1 VALVGAVLLIFVLL
15 VRPQEFLPALQS
27 LSLLDAV
34 TALTALGIL
43 VELALGAGGLPW
55 TPQLPWLGGFVAWC
69 FFVTVRRLGV
79 DGLHVAWDFVGL
91 SAIFMVVISC
101 SARTMGRWRSLAAAL
116 VAIGTLIACTCIHQ
130 SQQQAECIAIDT
142 SSIEGERSG
151 EGTPDGR
158 PCDNAYVCEEQ
169 GKPHTAYACEKV
181 GLFGTFTEGRR
192 VRWRGTLGD
201 PNELALALGAVI
213 PLAFALAS
221 VASRR
226 WAMVAAAA
234 VLGIALWCVALT
246 GSRGGQLVV
255 LTVLGAYFVKRY
267 GFRGAL
273 AAAMVALPV
282 LVFGGRTGE
291 EAESSSLE
299 RIDLLYEGIDM
310 IRAYPVLGVGVGQFI
325 DHAYGG
331 MTAHNSYVLAA
342 AELGLPGSLLWMML
356 MYTSMK
362 IPWVVAT
369 RPPPGVDA
377 GFRALA
383 FALCVAFAG
392 MLVGVF
398 FLSFCYKA
406 MLFVYFGLSGALF
419 GAVRRAC
426 PSFEVHV
433 SAKEIARV
441 AVADAALLVFVMV
454 YSHVKGAH
462 A

>member
-1 VALVGAVLLIFVLL
+1 
-15 VRPQEFLPALQS
+15 
-27 LSLLDAV
+27 
-34 TALTALGIL
+34 
-43 VELALGAGGLPW
+43 
-55 TPQLPWLGGFVAWC
+55 
-69 FFVTVRRLGV
+69 
-79 DGLHVAWDFVGL
+79 
-91 SAIFMVVISC
+91 
-101 SARTMGRWRSLAAAL
+101 
-116 VAIGTLIACTCIHQ
+116 
-130 SQQQAECIAIDT
+130 
-142 SSIEGERSG
+142 
-151 EGTPDGR
+151 
-158 PCDNAYVCEEQ
+158 
-169 GKPHTAYACEKV
+169 
-181 GLFGTFTEGRR
+181 
-192 VRWRGTLGD
+192 
-201 PNELALALGAVI
+201 
-213 PLAFALAS
+213 
-221 VASRR
+221 
-226 WAMVAAAA
+226 MVAAAA

-426 PSFEVHV
+426 PSFEVRV